1 MSVPSPAGPVRRVL
15 PSGLTLLHE
24 RMPHRA
30 SISVG
35 VWLRAGARDEP
46 LEHAGMTHF
55 LEHMLFKG
63 TTRRTAYQISAA
75 LESVGGHLDAYTAR
89 EHVCYSARAID
100 RHLDRALDV
109 LADIVLHSTLAA
121 EEIAREKE
129 VVREEIGSY
138 EDAPEDKV
146 HEVLAEVLWG
156 DDPLGRPI
164 LGNEQSVLSYA
175 PDTLRAFYRE
185 RYHPGTLVVSV
196 AGAFE
201 PEALEDAVARAF
213 DKAPGEP
220 IELVTSNGSAPPR
233 SRYVAR
239 DVSQLHLALGRPGLS
254 HNAEDR
260 YRFAVLNTIAG
271 GGMSSRFFQTLREQR
286 GLAYSVYTSSESY
299 RDTGML
305 TIALGVKPE
314 RGGEALEVLRA
325 ELGRFAAEGPTT
337 EELEGGKAQIRGA
350 LLLGEESVS
359 NHMAHLALDE
369 LAYGRYVPLD
379 EHLDAVDEVTGSEV
393 MDLARQYYSPEGWTL
408 AAVGP
413 ESGSI
418 EREVMGKL

>member
-15 PSGLTLLHE
+15 PNGLTLLHE
-24 RMPHRA
+24 RMSHRA

-35 VWLRAGARDEP
+35 VWLKAGARDEP

-63 TTRRTAYQISAA
+63 TARRSAYQISAA

-100 RHLDRALDV
+100 RHLDRAVDV
-109 LADIVLHSTLAA
+109 LSDIVLDSTLPA

-146 HEVLAEVLWG
+146 HEILAEALWG

-164 LGNEQSVLSYA
+164 LGSEESVTAYSNDA
-175 PDTLRAFYRE
+175 LRAFYRD
-185 RYHPGTLVVSV
+185 RYHPGSLVVAV

-201 PEALEDAVARAF
+201 PAALEDTVARAF
-213 DKAPGEP
+213 DRSAGAP
-220 IELVTSNGSAPPR
+220 IALVENGGSAPPR
-233 SRYVAR
+233 TRYLGR

-254 HNAEDR
+254 HNHDDK

-286 GLAYSVYTSSESY
+286 GLAYSVYASSESY

-314 RGGEALEVLRA
+314 RAGEALDALRA
-325 ELGRFAAEGPTT
+325 ELARFAAEGPTT

-359 NHMAHLALDE
+359 NHMAHQALDE
-369 LAYGRYVPLD
+369 IAYGRYIPLE
-379 EHLDAVDEVTGSEV
+379 EHLDAVDAVTGGEV
-393 MDLARQYYSPEGWTL
+393 MDLARSYYAPEGWTL

-413 ESGSI
+413 ESGAV
-418 EREVMGKL
+418 EREVLGRL

>member
-1 MSVPSPAGPVRRVL
+1 MSVPSYPGPVRRVL
-15 PSGLTLLHE
+15 PGGLTLLHE

-30 SISVG
+30 SISIG

-46 LEHAGMTHF
+46 RDHAGMTHF

-63 TTRRTAYQISAA
+63 TARRTAYEISAA

-100 RHLDRALDV
+100 RHLERAVDV
-109 LADIVLHSTLAA
+109 LSDIVLDSTLPE
-121 EEIAREKE
+121 EEIEREKE

-146 HEVLAEVLWG
+146 HEVLAEALWG

-164 LGNEQSVLSYA
+164 LGSEAAVMGYA
-175 PDTLRAFYRE
+175 PGALAAFYRE
-185 RYHPGTLVVSV
+185 RYHPGALVVSV
-196 AGAFE
+196 AGAFDPDE
-201 PEALEDAVARAF
+201 LEDMVARAF
-213 DKAPGEP
+213 DRPAGPP
-220 IELVTSNGSAPPR
+220 IPLVTGAGPVPPR
-233 SRYVAR
+233 SRYIGR

-254 HNAEDR
+254 HGDPDR

-286 GLAYSVYTSSESY
+286 GLAYSIFTSSESY

-305 TIALGVKPE
+305 SIGLSVNPA
-314 RGGEALEVLRA
+314 RAGEALEALRA

-337 EELEGGKAQIRGA
+337 EELDNGKAQIVGA

-369 LAYGRYVPLD
+369 IAYGRYVPLD
-379 EHLDAVDEVTGSEV
+379 EHLAAVEAVTGSEV
-393 MDLARQYYSPEGWTL
+393 MDLARRFYAPDGWTL

-418 EREVMGKL
+418 EREILPRS

>member
-1 MSVPSPAGPVRRVL
+1 MSVPNPAGPVRRVL
-15 PSGLTLLHE
+15 PSGLVLLHE

-35 VWLRAGARDEP
+35 VWLKAGARDEP
-46 LEHAGMTHF
+46 IEHAGMTHF

-63 TTRRTAYQISAA
+63 TARRNAYQISAA

-100 RHLDRALDV
+100 RHLERALDV
-109 LADIVLHSTLAA
+109 LSDIVLDSTLPA
-121 EEIAREKE
+121 EEVAREKE

-146 HEVLAEVLWG
+146 HEVLAEALWG

-164 LGNEQSVLSYA
+164 LGSEQSVAAYA

-196 AGAFE
+196 AGAFD
-201 PEALEDAVARAF
+201 PDALEDMVARAF
-213 DKAPGEP
+213 DRAPGAP
-220 IELVTSNGSAPPR
+220 IELVTSNGSTPPR

-254 HNAEDR
+254 HGDEDR

-286 GLAYSVYTSSESY
+286 GLAYSVYTTSESY

-314 RGGEALEVLRA
+314 RGGEALEALRA

-369 LAYGRYVPLD
+369 IAYGRYIPLD
-379 EHLDAVDEVTGSEV
+379 EHLEAVDAVTGSEV
-393 MDLARQYYSPEGWTL
+393 MDLARQFYAPEGWTL

-418 EREVMGKL
+418 EREVRGKL

>member
-1 MSVPSPAGPVRRVL
+1 MSAVPMSGPVRRVL

-24 RMPHRA
+24 RMSHRA

-35 VWLRAGARDEP
+35 VWLKAGARDEP
-46 LEHAGMTHF
+46 QEQAGMTHF

-63 TTRRTAYQISAA
+63 TERRNAYQISAA

-100 RHLDRALDV
+100 RHLDRAIDV
-109 LADIVLHSTLAA
+109 LADIVLDSTLPAD
-121 EEIAREKE
+121 EVAREKE

-146 HEVLAEVLWG
+146 HEVLAEALWG
-156 DDPLGRPI
+156 GDALGRPI
-164 LGNEQSVLSYA
+164 LGTEESVMGYEPVSLS
-175 PDTLRAFYRE
+175 TFYRE
-185 RYHPGTLVVSV
+185 RYHPGSLVVSV
-196 AGAFE
+196 AGAFD
-201 PEALEDAVARAF
+201 PAALEDMVARAF
-213 DKAPGEP
+213 DRPAGPSIG
-220 IELVTSNGSAPPR
+220 LVTGAGPAPPL
-233 SRYVAR
+233 SRYIGR

-254 HNAEDR
+254 HGDADR
-260 YRFAVLNTIAG
+260 YRFAVLNTLAG

-286 GLAYSVYTSSESY
+286 GLAYSIYTSSESY

-314 RGGEALEVLRA
+314 RGGEALEALRA

-369 LAYGRYVPLD
+369 IAYGRYLPLD
-379 EHLDAVDEVTGSEV
+379 EHLDAVDAVTGSEV
-393 MDLARQYYSPEGWTL
+393 MDLARRFYSPDGWTL

-413 ESGSI
+413 ESSTI
-418 EREVMGKL
+418 EREVLSRF

>member
-1 MSVPSPAGPVRRVL
+1 MSVPSPSGPVRRVL
-15 PSGLTLLHE
+15 PSGLVLLHE

-35 VWLRAGARDEP
+35 VWLKAGARDEP
-46 LEHAGMTHF
+46 IEHSGMTHF

-63 TTRRTAYQISAA
+63 TARRTAYQISAA

-100 RHLDRALDV
+100 RHLDRAIDV
-109 LADIVLHSTLAA
+109 LSDIVLHSTLPVD
-121 EEIAREKE
+121 EVAREKE

-164 LGNEQSVLSYA
+164 LGDEDSVSAYV
-175 PDTLRAFYRE
+175 PDTLRGFYRE

-196 AGAFE
+196 AGAFD
-201 PEALEDAVARAF
+201 PAALEALVEEAF
-213 DKAPGEP
+213 QRSPGSP
-220 IELVTSNGSAPPR
+220 IPLVTTRGSSPPR
-233 SRYVAR
+233 ARYIGR

-254 HNAEDR
+254 HGDGDR

-286 GLAYSVYTSSESY
+286 GLAYSVYTTSESY

-314 RGGEALEVLRA
+314 RGGEALEALRA

-369 LAYGRYVPLD
+369 IAYGRYIPLD
-379 EHLDAVDEVTGSEV
+379 EHLDAVDAVTGSEV

-413 ESGSI
+413 ESGAI
-418 EREVMGKL
+418 EREVLGRI

>member
-1 MSVPSPAGPVRRVL
+1 
-15 PSGLTLLHE
+15 
-24 RMPHRA
+24 
-30 SISVG
+30 
-35 VWLRAGARDEP
+35 
-46 LEHAGMTHF
+46 
-55 LEHMLFKG
+55 
-63 TTRRTAYQISAA
+63 
-75 LESVGGHLDAYTAR
+75 
-89 EHVCYSARAID
+89 
-100 RHLDRALDV
+100 
-109 LADIVLHSTLAA
+109 
-121 EEIAREKE
+121 EKE

-138 EDAPEDKV
+138 EDTPEDKV
-146 HEVLAEVLWG
+146 HEVLAEALWG

-164 LGNEQSVLSYA
+164 LGSEQSVLSYA
-175 PDTLRAFYRE
+175 PETLREFYKD

-201 PEALEDAVARAF
+201 PAALEASVAHAF
-213 DKAPGEP
+213 DRAPGEP
-220 IELVTSNGSAPPR
+220 IELVTSSGSAPPR

-239 DVSQLHLALGRPGLS
+239 DVSQLHLAFGRPGLS
-254 HNAEDR
+254 HGADDR

-314 RGGEALEVLRA
+314 RAGEALDALRA

-337 EELEGGKAQIRGA
+337 EELDNGKAQIRGA

-369 LAYGRYVPLD
+369 IAYGRYVPLD
-379 EHLDAVDEVTGSEV
+379 EHLDAVDAVTGSEV
-393 MDLARQYYSPEGWTL
+393 MDLAREYYSPEGWTL

-413 ESGSI
+413 ETGSV
-418 EREVMGKL
+418 EREVLGKL